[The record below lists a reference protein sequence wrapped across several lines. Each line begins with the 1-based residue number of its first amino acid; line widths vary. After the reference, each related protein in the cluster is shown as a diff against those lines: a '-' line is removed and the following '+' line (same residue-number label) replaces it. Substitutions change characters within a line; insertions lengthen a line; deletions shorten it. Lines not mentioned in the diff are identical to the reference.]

1 MAFPNYGYMNQYQQQ
16 SQIMCVLV
24 PSSAQFNNVNLAPN
38 QKIMVMS
45 QTEPLFQIMTA
56 DAMGFV
62 NSKIY
67 SFSDY
72 VAKPEASIEERLSKL
87 EGILYG
93 QSNNA
98 NAGKYEPVVT
108 NDAAGANA

>member
-1 MAFPNYGYMNQYQQQ
+1 MGFPNYNGYQYQQPQ
-16 SQIMCVLV
+16 QTQIMCILV
-24 PSSAQFNNVNLAPN
+24 PSSAQFNNINLAPN
-38 QKIMVMS
+38 QKMMVMS

-62 NSKIY
+62 NSKVY

-72 VAKPEASIEERLSKL
+72 VAKPEASIEERLAKI

-93 QSNNA
+93 QSDNGNV
-98 NAGKYEPVVT
+98 GKYEQSAVA
-108 NDAAGANA
+108 NDAAC